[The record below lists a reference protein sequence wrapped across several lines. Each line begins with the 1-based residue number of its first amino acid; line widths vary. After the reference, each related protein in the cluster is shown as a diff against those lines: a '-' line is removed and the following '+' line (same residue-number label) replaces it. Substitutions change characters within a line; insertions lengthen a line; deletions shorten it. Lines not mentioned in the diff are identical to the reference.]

1 MCWSGSS
8 TRCEGEVGA
17 KETPIGY
24 VPEIDDLDMEGLD
37 ISKETLADLLN
48 VDKDIWK
55 DEAAGI
61 EEFYK
66 KFGDRLPAELKK
78 QLDELKARL
87 A

>member
-1 MCWSGSS
+1 
-8 TRCEGEVGA
+8 
-17 KETPIGY
+17 
-24 VPEIDDLDMEGLD
+24 MEGLD